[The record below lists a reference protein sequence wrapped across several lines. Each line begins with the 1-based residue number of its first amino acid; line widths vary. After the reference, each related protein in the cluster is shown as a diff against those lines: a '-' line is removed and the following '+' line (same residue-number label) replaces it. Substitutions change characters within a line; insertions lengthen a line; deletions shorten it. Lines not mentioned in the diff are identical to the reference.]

1 MKTVVD
7 TPPRWVVRTAHLAAL
22 APLPSGLWRLA
33 AACGIPVGFS
43 GTNALAD
50 VEPGGF
56 FSLYMVGLSLFA
68 EALGLLAL
76 GLVQSWGQVFPRW
89 MPLIGGRRVP
99 TSFTVTLA
107 GAGALALTLLTTLG
121 AFGWNGP
128 ETMGHPESP
137 KGIAYVVMTA
147 CYAPLLAWGPLL
159 AVATA
164 HYWLRRRRAAR
175 LDSIAWVRTTSFAD
189 SGRGHGLTR

>member
-1 MKTVVD
+1 M
-7 TPPRWVVRTAHLAAL
+7 
-22 APLPSGLWRLA
+22 
-33 AACGIPVGFS
+33 GFT
-43 GTNALAD
+43 GANAMAD

-56 FSLYMVGLSLFA
+56 FSLSMVGLTLFA

-89 MPLIGGRRVP
+89 IPLIGGRRVP

-107 GAGALALTLLTTLG
+107 GAGALALIAITTLG
-121 AFGWNGP
+121 AVGWNGP

-147 CYAPLLAWGPLL
+147 CYVPLLAWGPLL

-175 LDSIAWVRTTSFAD
+175 LHSIAWVRTTSFAD